1 MLTQMVSMNRSL
13 TEPAVKA
20 VAKRVIRVPS
30 NGILGKVARV
40 LELDPCLI
48 VVDKESKLLLKDF
61 CFKCTFGLLIS

>member
-1 MLTQMVSMNRSL
+1 MGTVGEETLLTQMVSMNRQL

-30 NGILGKVARV
+30 TGILGKVARV

-48 VVDKESKLLLKDF
+48 VVDKESKLKF
-61 CFKCTFGLLIS
+61 